1 MICTK
6 DKNFAY
12 QVKVEPTLFIPM
24 LVKMSREIEEKGEK
38 TFNVFPLRKNNI
50 PKYIKLDTATVI
62 QLFLK
67 ENKGFYMTKGN
78 TKRKQWEVWE
88 KVFKMNKKVFRKKGY
103 RFCGEVSTDGFA
115 CSILFIREDLYN
127 PNGKNKVPKA
137 RKPVNFS
144 NEQYIDDIDERKKT
158 ELSDKKIVGIDPG
171 KCDLLYCVSEEDGK
185 LQKFRYSNVQ
195 RVKETKSKH
204 YSKIIEK
211 IKKNEHIRACAHRI
225 GNTVERLQREKLFFR
240 NDNGL
245 HKNKKRSQCESVH
258 TLSQRTLS

>member
-1 MICTK
+1 MK
-6 DKNFAY
+6 DKWGKESDSDDEPKKK
-12 QVKVEPTLFIPM
+12 VKTRKGGAKQED
-24 LVKMSREIEEKGEK
+24 EEEEKRETNAGG
-38 TFNVFPLRKNNI
+38 
-50 PKYIKLDTATVI
+50 A
-62 QLFLK
+62 
-67 ENKGFYMTKGN
+67 
-78 TKRKQWEVWE
+78 EV
-88 KVFKMNKKVFRKKGY
+88 N
-103 RFCGEVSTDGFA
+103 
-115 CSILFIREDLYN
+115 
-127 PNGKNKVPKA
+127 
-137 RKPVNFS
+137 
-144 NEQYIDDIDERKKT
+144 IDDIDERKKT